1 MADWNRIGRALGG
14 FAAGYGGSGGQYL
27 ETLQRADEMR
37 LLEEER
43 KRKES
48 EKRQGNTQQRTANAI
63 RLARQRMEQ
72 NPVAALPLI
81 NEMLMNIPGADRSP
95 LGQIKQSILTSQTTG
110 VLAPGQKEQI
120 LGQAGQQL
128 RALEDSF
135 VTRGLLQPEQSEK
148 PVALASGSQLVDPRT
163 GQVVA
168 ENTGND
174 ERERRVI
181 NGPDGI
187 PRYADTGEPVF
198 PSVAKPPESREG
210 LITEHRRVA
219 RDIYKNFNEVQTAYD
234 RLASVGAEGTP
245 ASDLALIFNY
255 MKLLDPASVV
265 RESEFTTA
273 EQARGW
279 FTSLDEESRSRVPA
293 VFVQMFNRADG
304 KGTLLP
310 EQREDFLR
318 RAESLANSAINQADE
333 QFAYLLDQTE
343 ADGLAGESVFGKR
356 LVEGYLSRQ
365 AERQR
370 LAAQAE
376 AARQAAQREILTNA
390 PQAPAAPQVMPNGRP
405 PLTAGQSY
413 LDLVEQ
419 ERRRQNA
426 GNR

>member
-265 RESEFTTA
+265 RESEF
-273 EQARGW
+273 
-279 FTSLDEESRSRVPA
+279 
-293 VFVQMFNRADG
+293 VQMFNRADG